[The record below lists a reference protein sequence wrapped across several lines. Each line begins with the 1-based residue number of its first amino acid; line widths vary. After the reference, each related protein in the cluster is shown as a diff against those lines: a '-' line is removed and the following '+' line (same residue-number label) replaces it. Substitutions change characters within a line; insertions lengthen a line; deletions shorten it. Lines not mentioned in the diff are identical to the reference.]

1 MRLDLISP
9 PRLDLLEAGVGR
21 SAASWGITTG
31 PKLRACLSNQRRLC
45 CPRSVLNL
53 LSRWSPLELRVGS
66 RRLASVRGC
75 LSARTGP
82 TRYYEIT
89 DDEKV
94 ASRNRTEGAV
104 AAKLKARQLL
114 HYRPSTSIMYEPVTR
129 VA

>member
-1 MRLDLISP
+1 MFVQSTSAVLPAFRAEP
-9 PRLDLLEAGVGR
+9 PFSMV
-21 SAASWGITTG
+21 SA
-31 PKLRACLSNQRRLC
+31 RA
-45 CPRSVLNL
+45 
-53 LSRWSPLELRVGS
+53 EVGS

>member
-1 MRLDLISP
+1 
-9 PRLDLLEAGVGR
+9 
-21 SAASWGITTG
+21 
-31 PKLRACLSNQRRLC
+31 
-45 CPRSVLNL
+45 
-53 LSRWSPLELRVGS
+53 
-66 RRLASVRGC
+66 VRGC

-104 AAKLKARQLL
+104 AAKLKARL